1 MAGTERNKFLYS
13 PFVIVLWGLLT
24 FAAFAFSM
32 ELAFYG
38 LVVLFALCVIAF
50 CADLSPIMPLF
61 LLCYVTPSPSNN
73 PGRSE
78 DGLFYGTSG
87 MIVLCLAAVVV
98 IALVLRITFDDRIGW
113 RQFFE
118 KPRMLLGGMLVLGAV
133 YLLSG
138 IGSKGYIE
146 DAQRN
151 IVFALI
157 QFASVFLL
165 YYIFSVTV
173 DWESF
178 DVDSFAW
185 AGLVPGF
192 VVIAELVWIY
202 LTGDIWLEGAVNR
215 DAIYTGWGTYN
226 NMGAII
232 VFAIPFAF
240 YLAQKRKHNAIY
252 LILAAILFVGAL
264 LSCSRGG
271 ILFAVIVTL
280 LSYVYT
286 LIKTENKKEFGIT
299 SALLATLFAVAVI
312 AFREKAMLIFERVPS
327 IADFVDGEV
336 VFNSESRFR
345 IYEAAFERFLRN
357 PILGQGFYCRDF
369 AFDEF
374 STVERFSS
382 FFPPRMHNT
391 VIQILATCGA
401 VGIIAY
407 LYHRLQ
413 TVSLFVKRRSVG
425 KAYIAIYML
434 ALLGMSLL
442 DCHFFNV
449 GPTLFYSMALAVV
462 EFGENG

>member
-1 MAGTERNKFLYS
+1 MESMERNHFLSS
-13 PFVIVLWGLLT
+13 PFVIALWGILT

-87 MIVLCLAAVVV
+87 AIVLCLAAVVV
-98 IALVLRITFDDRIGW
+98 IALILRITFDERIGW
-113 RQFFE
+113 RRFFE
-118 KPRMLLGGMLVLGAV
+118 TPRMLLGGMLALGAV

-151 IVFALI
+151 IVFALV

-178 DVDSFAW
+178 DLDDFAW

-192 VVIAELVWIY
+192 VVLAELAWIY
-202 LTGDIWLEGAVNR
+202 LTQDVWIEGAVNR

-232 VFAIPFAF
+232 VSAIPFAF
-240 YLAQKRKHNAIY
+240 YLAQKRKRNAIY
-252 LILAAILFVGAL
+252 LVLAAILFVGVL
-264 LSCSRGG
+264 FSCSRGS

-280 LSYVYT
+280 LSYIYT
-286 LIKTENKKEFGIT
+286 FVKTENKKELGIA
-299 SALLATLFAVAVI
+299 SASLVIFFAVAVI
-312 AFREKAMLIFERVPS
+312 AFREKLMLIFERVPS
-327 IADFVDGEV
+327 IADMVDGEV

-369 AFDEF
+369 VFDEF

-382 FFPPRMHNT
+382 FFPPRLHNT
-391 VIQILATCGA
+391 IIQIFATCGT
-401 VGIIAY
+401 VGMIAY

-413 TVSLFVKRRSVG
+413 TVCLFVRRWSVG
-425 KAYIAIYML
+425 KAYIGIYIL

-462 EFGENG
+462 EFSEND